1 MLKGPEM
8 LEGQDLLE
16 APARPEAAPATRYGA
31 IDHIAIAVRDLDDA
45 VDFFRDK
52 LGFSLVR
59 RRVVQ
64 GRRTGMLSAEM
75 EHNHIKF
82 VLCQG
87 TEPESQVSRLID
99 NFGPGVAHIALS
111 VPDAEAAAAQLAG
124 HGLGFDTTVIKGN
137 GLRQVFSSRDANTGM
152 SFEFIERRGEAEF
165 LDENVH
171 ELFAQL
177 ERSGAY

>member
-1 MLKGPEM
+1 M
-8 LEGQDLLE
+8 LEGQDFLDE
-16 APARPEAAPATRYGA
+16 PTRQDPSPAARYGA
-31 IDHIAIAVRDLDDA
+31 IDHIAIAVKDLDDA

-52 LGFSLVR
+52 LGFSLIR

-75 EHNHIKF
+75 EHNQIKF

-111 VPDAEAAAAQLAG
+111 VQDAEAAASQLAG
-124 HGLGFDTTVIKGN
+124 FGLGFDTTVIKGN

-165 LDENVH
+165 LDENVQ